1 LKTQKKVTENDS
13 YIPAE
18 DTFFFAENLKNTKGK
33 NALDI
38 GAGTGYL
45 TKILSTK
52 FHFVVATD
60 INFNSLK
67 SQSEMKNCVCCY
79 GADSLKCDFDL
90 IICNMPYLPS
100 DTIIDKTIDG
110 GREGI
115 QVPFEIIQSALKRIK
130 KNGRFLFLT
139 SSLANYHKILEKT
152 KKLGYDVCIVAR
164 KKLFFEELILV
175 QAQNRQN

>member
-1 LKTQKKVTENDS
+1 MEKKVTENDS
-13 YIPAE
+13 YAPAE
-18 DTFFFAENLKNTKGK
+18 DTFFFADNLKNAKGE

-45 TKILSTK
+45 TKILSNK
-52 FHFVVATD
+52 FSFVVATD

-67 SQSEMKNCVCCY
+67 SQPEMKNCLCCY

-100 DTIIDKTIDG
+100 DTISDKTIDG
-110 GREGI
+110 GRKGI
-115 QVPFEIIQSALKRIK
+115 EVPFEIIQSALKRIK

-139 SSLANYHKILEKT
+139 SSLANYQKLIKQT
-152 KKLGYDVCIVAR
+152 QKLGFKVQIFAK
-164 KKLFFEELILV
+164 KKLFFEELILIEV
-175 QAQNRQN
+175 RFMDCN